1 MKNLKITTI
10 IGTRPE
16 LIRLSSTIR
25 LFDNYFDHRI
35 IHTGQ
40 NFGNNMKDV
49 FFEEL
54 GVRQPDL
61 QIEIKNNSIGSTL
74 SSIFLGVEKELSE
87 NRPDAVVI
95 LGDTNSSLSV
105 IIAKRMRIPVY
116 HLEAGNRSFDPN
128 VPEEINRKL
137 VDHCSDFNLVY
148 SEHARRNLL
157 AEGVSPRTICLIGSP
172 MREVINQNLDSI
184 QSSKITKKLGLQKNE
199 FFVVSAHRQENIDS
213 QDRLTKLI
221 MLLNEIGN
229 NFDLPIIV
237 STHPRIKDKLKD
249 LEIPLHNKI
258 ILHEPLGFFDYCNLQ
273 INSLLTLSDSGSVS
287 EESIILGFK
296 AITIRD
302 SMERPEALESGA
314 ILMNGIN
321 SDTLIRGIK
330 FNLDSKLAQNPPA
343 EYSISD
349 SSLRTLNF
357 ILSTIHNYN
366 FWTGI
371 RG

>member
-1 MKNLKITTI
+1 
-10 IGTRPE
+10 
-16 LIRLSSTIR
+16 
-25 LFDNYFDHRI
+25 
-35 IHTGQ
+35 
-40 NFGNNMKDV
+40 MKDV

-213 QDRLTKLI
+213 QDRLAKLI

-249 LEIPLHNKI
+249 E
-258 ILHEPLGFFDYCNLQ
+258 
-273 INSLLTLSDSGSVS
+273 
-287 EESIILGFK
+287 
-296 AITIRD
+296 
-302 SMERPEALESGA
+302 
-314 ILMNGIN
+314 GIN
-321 SDTLIRGIK
+321 KFRERIKYLHTNTMNKYKQTDDGELIQRQGLYNLSFEIDDLYQDLLMFIDNIGMLTKKMDDPMKSFGDYSD
-330 FNLDSKLAQNPPA
+330 
-343 EYSISD
+343 
-349 SSLRTLNF
+349 
-357 ILSTIHNYN
+357 
-366 FWTGI
+366 
-371 RG
+371 